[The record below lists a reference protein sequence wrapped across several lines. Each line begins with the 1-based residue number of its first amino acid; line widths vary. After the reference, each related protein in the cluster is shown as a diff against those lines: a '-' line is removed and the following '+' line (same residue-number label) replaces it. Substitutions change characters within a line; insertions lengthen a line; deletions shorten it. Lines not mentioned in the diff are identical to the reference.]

1 MFDDGYENI
10 TNIDISQTS
19 IKAMNELYKEM
30 SDLKLTDRGMIWNS
44 DLVVSLELQNCM
56 VNALQT
62 IVGAEARKECRGA
75 HARLVSRL
83 SFWTDVKRNSL
94 ILLNRLSFCPERL
107 CSSSPKEGFE
117 WIRKCFVVFRSTNP
131 IWLF

>member
-1 MFDDGYENI
+1 
-10 TNIDISQTS
+10 
-19 IKAMNELYKEM
+19 MNELYKEM

-44 DLVVSLELQNCM
+44 DLVESLELQNCM

-62 IVGAEARKECRGA
+62 IVGAEARKESRGA

-94 ILLNRLSFCPERL
+94 ILLNR
-107 CSSSPKEGFE
+107 
-117 WIRKCFVVFRSTNP
+117 
-131 IWLF
+131 